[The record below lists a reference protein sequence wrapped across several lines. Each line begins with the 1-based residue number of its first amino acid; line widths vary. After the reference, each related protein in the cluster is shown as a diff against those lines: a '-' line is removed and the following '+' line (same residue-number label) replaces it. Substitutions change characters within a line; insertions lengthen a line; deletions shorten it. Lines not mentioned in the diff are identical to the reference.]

1 MFNHPTI
8 ILGVVAVIL
17 FIGLILAMTNNSKL
31 RQKISENY
39 SDNDLKIDDLKDLA
53 RDPVSGLV
61 KRDRFAILVNDAIVN
76 GEWSP

>member
-17 FIGLILAMTNNSKL
+17 FVGLIIAIRNNSEL
-31 RQKISENY
+31 RRKISANY
-39 SDNDLKIDDLKDLA
+39 SDNDMKIDDLKDLA
-53 RDPVSGLV
+53 RDPTSGLV
-61 KRDRFAILVNDAIVN
+61 KRERFAILVNDAIVS